1 MNFNKHS
8 EIPEG
13 SHAFLSASNYHWVN
27 YSPEKL
33 RERYATHRAAQ
44 RGTALHEFAKQA
56 IRLGQKLPR
65 SPKTLNQYVNDGI
78 GYRMTPEQTLFY
90 SWNSFGTA
98 DTISFRKQEL
108 RIHDL
113 KTGVSRT
120 SLIQLEVYAALFCLE
135 YGVDPKDIMV
145 ELRIYQDDDVVVGV
159 PETELLYSRMQKIIE
174 SDRIVNEMRMEEM
187 E

>member
-1 MNFNKHS
+1 MMS
-8 EIPEG
+8 EDG
-13 SHAFLSASNYHWVN
+13 
-27 YSPEKL
+27 
-33 RERYATHRAAQ
+33 
-44 RGTALHEFAKQA
+44 GTAARGGVNQSA
-56 IRLGQKLPR
+56 ARLEAEAQHALEALYPHTI
-65 SPKTLNQYVNDGI
+65 KTLNQYVNDGI
-78 GYRMTPEQTLFY
+78 GYRMTPEQPLFY

-159 PETELLYSRMQKIIE
+159 PETELLYSRMQKIIG